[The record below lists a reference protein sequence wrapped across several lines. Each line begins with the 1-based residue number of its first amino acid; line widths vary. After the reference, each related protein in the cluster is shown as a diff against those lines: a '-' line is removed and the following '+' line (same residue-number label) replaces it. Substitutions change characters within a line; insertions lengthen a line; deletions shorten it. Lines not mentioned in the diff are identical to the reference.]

1 MSTQNNQN
9 QRGGGSSFSPILGLL
24 AIAFVFI
31 ALFYVSKL
39 IFTILSWVA
48 PILLIVT
55 FFINRQVIFDYGK
68 WIVKLVKQNPIM
80 GIGAG
85 VLSVLGF
92 PFLSAFLFGKAML
105 YRKVGKLREDIQK
118 KTDGEFVNYEE
129 VEDDDFLVLDDIE
142 DAVPKQK
149 PEIIIEKTE
158 TNDYDDL
165 FK

>member
-48 PILLIVT
+48 PLLLIAT

-68 WIVKLVKQNPIM
+68 WIVKLVKQNSIM

-105 YRKVGKLREDIQK
+105 YRKVGKLREDMKK
-118 KTDGEFVNYEE
+118 KTDGEFVDYEE
-129 VEDDDFLVLDDIE
+129 VEDDDFLVLDNLE

-149 PEIIIEKTE
+149 PEVIIEKTK
-158 TNDYDDL
+158 TNDYEDL
-165 FK
+165 FE